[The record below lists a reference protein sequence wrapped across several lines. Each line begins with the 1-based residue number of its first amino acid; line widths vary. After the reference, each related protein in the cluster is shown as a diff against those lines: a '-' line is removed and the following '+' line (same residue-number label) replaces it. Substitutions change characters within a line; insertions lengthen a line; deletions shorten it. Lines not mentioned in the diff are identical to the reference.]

1 MPVSVCSSPGGQQ
14 IRMVSLRFEGG
25 VDDDIDLYTCSE
37 FEGFDVDQKVFEQER
52 LITIV
57 TEPACLRM
65 KQVISELEPVHVH
78 PLSVDEVEQRW
89 YAQVSPNVDG
99 VYYYQPCTGE
109 MSRTVPPGYMD
120 TSDVR
125 RVAELKVKAC
135 VSTPRKYTH
144 VDCAVDNEF
153 VKLVSPM
160 NQKKRSDMMEQKSE
174 SLTGINKILL
184 VVVMV
189 CAIYRFAIAPNYGF
203 FSLSAT
209 SLVPEEAPSLPLN
222 RVETNTLHNQDASST
237 KTTTR
242 TSNERHPYFEGL
254 LSQQCISSEI
264 KKCYESSS
272 SLLK

>member
-1 MPVSVCSSPGGQQ
+1 MSCVVADRHEARAPLLTDALLMLD
-14 IRMVSLRFEGG
+14 RMRGRLAHC
-25 VDDDIDLYTCSE
+25 DE
-37 FEGFDVDQKVFEQER
+37 FKER
-52 LITIV
+52 
-57 TEPACLRM
+57 
-65 KQVISELEPVHVH
+65 
-78 PLSVDEVEQRW
+78 
-89 YAQVSPNVDG
+89 
-99 VYYYQPCTGE
+99 E

-203 FSLSAT
+203 FSLPAT
-209 SLVPEEAPSLPLN
+209 SLVPQEAPSLPLN

-272 SLLK
+272 SLLKLIISNNTHC